1 MNLDDNTIVAV
12 ATPPG
17 EGALSIIRI
26 SGQESFYVIDKI
38 FKGKKKILDCESHTI
53 HYGKIFNSKNEI
65 IDDVLV
71 SVFRAPNSYTGEDSI
86 ELSTHGNPL
95 ISQKIIELLLSLGV
109 RIAEP
114 GEFTKR
120 AFLNKKFDLVQA
132 EAVAEVINSRTEASL
147 KGSRN
152 QLNGLLS
159 EKIKLLR
166 ESLISI
172 SSIVELELDFAEE
185 ELEFISL
192 TDLKIKINSVL
203 EEITKLMD
211 TFSFGKII
219 RDGVNLAIV
228 GAPNVGKSSLLNY
241 LLKES
246 RAIVSTIPGTTR
258 DIIREEVSIDGILF
272 RIFDTA
278 GLRSTDNL
286 IEKEGVERSRQAIQN
301 ADIVLF
307 LNDAQIGIDEDVKN
321 EIFALAK
328 SENVVSVLN
337 KIDLSGGRFKSID
350 HYISVKTGQG
360 LDELLDILTQ
370 KALKG
375 KNYSEKTAIVSSLRH
390 YEALSRA
397 NNFLKKAIISVDQK
411 MSGEFISTDL
421 RLAVNSL
428 EEIIGIITTD
438 DILNDIFSKFCV
450 GK

>member
-1 MNLDDNTIVAV
+1 MNLDDDTIVAV
-12 ATPPG
+12 ATPAG

-26 SGQESFYVIDKI
+26 SGPDSFSVTDKI
-38 FKGKKKILDCESHTI
+38 FKGKKKTIDCESHTI

-65 IDDVLV
+65 IDDVLI
-71 SVFRAPNSYTGEDSI
+71 SVFRAPNSYTGEDSV

-95 ISQKIIELLLSLGV
+95 ILQKIIELLLSLGL

-166 ESLISI
+166 DSLISI
-172 SSIVELELDFAEE
+172 SSMVELELDFAEE

-192 TDLKIKINSVL
+192 TDLKMKINSVL
-203 EEITKLMD
+203 EELTKLMD

-219 RDGVNLAIV
+219 RDGVNLVIV

-246 RAIVSTIPGTTR
+246 RAIVSTVPGTTR

-272 RIFDTA
+272 RLFDTA
-278 GLRSTDNL
+278 GLRSTDNI

-321 EIFALAK
+321 EIFALTK

-337 KIDLSGGRFKSID
+337 KIDLSGGKIKSID
-350 HYISVKTGQG
+350 HYISVKTGKG
-360 LDELLDILTQ
+360 LGELLDILTQ

-375 KNYSEKTAIVSSLRH
+375 KNYSEKTAIVSNLRQ

-397 NNFLKKAIISVDQK
+397 NNFLKKAITSVDQK

-421 RLAVNSL
+421 RLAVSSL
-428 EEIIGIITTD
+428 EEIIGVITTD